1 MKWIKVVCELL
12 NALVAIAFAML
23 LGLSMWCLVEFLF
36 IVAGAL

>member
-1 MKWIKVVCELL
+1 MPDDINWTIVLI
-12 NALVAIAFAML
+12 AIAFAML